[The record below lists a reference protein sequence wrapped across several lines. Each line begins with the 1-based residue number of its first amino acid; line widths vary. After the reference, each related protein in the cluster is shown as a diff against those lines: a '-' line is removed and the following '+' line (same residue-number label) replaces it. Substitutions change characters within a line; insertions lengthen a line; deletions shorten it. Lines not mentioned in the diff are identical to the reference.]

1 MVKDDLSKAA
11 NLIKHL
17 ESQRESSEF
26 LAPVDY
32 KGLGLDDYPQV
43 VKTPMDLST
52 VRKKLKTGKYQRLT
66 EVVGDICLIWE
77 NCRAYNALGSTI
89 VLQAEA
95 MESVMRSYCLKH
107 NIALEL
113 LKKRGEALESLNE
126 PIEIS
131 IEEKVQ
137 LCDRIRHVSHETLAQ
152 IVQTVENDC
161 SQALEDLDK
170 DRLQLRVDLLDGE
183 TFRKVAE

>member
-1 MVKDDLSKAA
+1 MVKDDLNKAV

-43 VKTPMDLST
+43 IKTPMDLST
-52 VRKKLKTGKYQRLT
+52 VRKKLKAGKYQKLA
-66 EVVGDICLIWE
+66 EVVSDVCLIWE
-77 NCRAYNALGSTI
+77 NCRAYNALGSAI

-95 MESVMRSYCLKH
+95 MESIMRAYCLKH

-113 LKKRGEALESLNE
+113 LKKRSEALEHLDDYGD
-126 PIEIS
+126 IS
-131 IEEKVQ
+131 IEERLQ

-170 DRLQLRVDLLDGE
+170 DRIQLRVDVLDAE
-183 TFRKVAE
+183 TFRKVNE